1 MIDLYKADHYCQIS
15 IYEDLF
21 GQWHVI
27 RNSGKKGK
35 PGTWIKIFKFEDK
48 LEADLKYV
56 DLEFTKRQQGFNY
69 I

>member
-15 IYEDLF
+15 MYEVLF

-35 PGTWIKIFKFEDK
+35 PGAWI
-48 LEADLKYV
+48 
-56 DLEFTKRQQGFNY
+56 N
-69 I
+69 